1 MLETST
7 ICTGDH
13 QVQSVGFHF
22 DATAKSQLEKQH
34 VTEEMRNTMCGT
46 KLGST
51 VLYLSYAR
59 CCTDIARAYGTYI
72 ANGGRDADDTANG
85 AIRLVVRYA
94 TTMRSLGTEIG
105 YEGSEWGWHVT
116 FPPRYSLH
124 IPIPYVLSG
133 TDDVSCYVFSMACP
147 VPHPCPPTLCLSS
160 STGIMMPCYA
170 FYAMSGTVNALLCDF
185 QYWHSYDPR
194 GLLCGVRY

>member
-59 CCTDIARAYGTYI
+59 CCTDIARGA
-72 ANGGRDADDTANG
+72 RDA
-85 AIRLVVRYA
+85 
-94 TTMRSLGTEIG
+94 
-105 YEGSEWGWHVT
+105 
-116 FPPRYSLH
+116 
-124 IPIPYVLSG
+124 VLISHM
-133 TDDVSCYVFSMACP
+133 VLEM
-147 VPHPCPPTLCLSS
+147 L
-160 STGIMMPCYA
+160 
-170 FYAMSGTVNALLCDF
+170 
-185 QYWHSYDPR
+185 YWYN
-194 GLLCGVRY
+194 VWY